1 MSKSVVIVESPSK
14 IASVGKYLG
23 KDFDV
28 LASYGHIRD
37 LPSKTGSV
45 DPLNDFK
52 MIWDFG
58 DRGGKSLA
66 AIEKALKNAENLYL
80 ATDPD
85 REGEAIS
92 WHVIDALKNTN
103 ALKNKNIYRIVFNE
117 ITKTA
122 VQNAIKAP
130 RAIDQSLVD
139 AYLARRALD
148 YLVGFTLSPVL
159 WRKLPGA
166 RSAGRV
172 QSVALRIIVEREE
185 EIEKFNVEEYWT
197 INGLFLNG
205 DRKEYSAK
213 LTILE
218 GKKLQKFDIANEQMA
233 KDAVLKIKQQKYTID
248 DIEKKQVKRN
258 PTPPFIT
265 STLQQEAA
273 RKLGFSGK
281 KTMQMAQKL
290 YEGTSI
296 DGETTGLITYMRTDS
311 INLSNE
317 ALENIRGYI
326 PSAYGEKYL
335 PKEPRVYKSKA
346 KNAQEAH
353 EAIRPTDI
361 RRSPK
366 DMAKFLSNDELKL
379 YDLIWKR
386 ALSSQM
392 ESAIF
397 DQVGV
402 DIVSNDKKISFRATG
417 STLVFDGF
425 LSVYQEGK
433 DEDSDDDQ
441 QKRLPLLQMS
451 DEALLKEATPDQH
464 FTQPPPR
471 FTEATLVK
479 KLEELGIGRPSTYV
493 SIIQVLQDRKY
504 VVLEKKQFKPEDRG
518 RIVTSFLKN
527 HFKQYV
533 EYDFTAQLEEQLDD
547 ISAGT
552 LSWLGVMDKF
562 WTDFSNTIAKATE
575 ISIASVISEVEK
587 DLEHYLYKNQKPE
600 ERICPTC
607 KKGVL
612 NLKLSKFGAFL
623 GCSDYPECS
632 YTKPLVEAD
641 NQTEQ
646 VQDSVQGVFEP
657 RFIGKAESGQSIFL
671 KKGPYG
677 FYIEWEALKTEKK
690 PKRVSIPSNLSIDDI
705 DLQKAQSLGAFPK
718 KIGTHPEYGDLLVN
732 TGRFGPYVQSKA
744 GFVSIPKADDYL
756 TLSFERAVE
765 LIIQKVAKGPSKRGA
780 PKKKS

>member
-1 MSKSVVIVESPSK
+1 MSKNVVIVESPSK
-14 IASVGKYLG
+14 ITSVSKYLG
-23 KDFDV
+23 NDFDV
-28 LASYGHIRD
+28 VASYGHIRD

-45 DPLNDFK
+45 DPLNNFN

-58 DRGGKSLA
+58 DRGLKSLA
-66 AIEKALKNAENLYL
+66 GIEKALKGAEALYL

-92 WHVIDALKNTN
+92 WHVIDALKNTKS
-103 ALKNKNIYRIVFNE
+103 LKDKKIYRIVFNE

-122 VQNAIKAP
+122 VQNAIKTP
-130 RAIDQSLVD
+130 REIDQSLVD

-172 QSVALRIIVEREE
+172 QSVALRLVVEREE
-185 EIEKFNVEEYWT
+185 EIEKFKSEEYWT
-197 INGLFLNG
+197 IDGCFLNS
-205 DRKEYSAK
+205 DKKEYTAK
-213 LTILE
+213 LTFLE
-218 GKKLQKFDIANEQMA
+218 GKKLQKFDIGNEDQA
-233 KDAVLKIKQQKYTID
+233 KSALQKIKDQTYAID

-281 KTMQMAQKL
+281 KTMMIAQKL

-311 INLSNE
+311 INLSND
-317 ALENIRGYI
+317 ALNNIRDYI
-326 PSAYGEKYL
+326 PRAYGEKYL
-335 PKEPRVYKSKA
+335 PKEPRIYKSKA

-361 RRSPK
+361 NRSPK
-366 DMAKFLSNDELKL
+366 EMEKFLSSDDLKL

-392 ESAIF
+392 ESALF

-402 DIVSNDKKISFRATG
+402 DIISQNRKIMFRATG

-433 DEDSDDDQ
+433 DEDSDDDKQ
-441 QKRLPLLQMS
+441 NRLPVLQKG
-451 DEALLKEATPDQH
+451 EGAALKKATPGQH

-518 RIVTSFLKN
+518 RIVTSFLKH

-547 ISAGT
+547 ISAGS
-552 LSWLGVMDKF
+552 LSWTGVMDKF
-562 WTDFSNTIAKATE
+562 WTDFSSTIAIATE
-575 ISIASVISEVEK
+575 ISTATVISEVEK
-587 DLEHYLYKNQKPE
+587 DLEHYLYKGLKPE
-600 ERICPTC
+600 DRICPSC

-612 NLKLSKFGAFL
+612 HLKLSKFGAFL
-623 GCSDYPECS
+623 GCSDYPECN
-632 YTKPLVEAD
+632 YTKPLVESD
-641 NQTEQ
+641 
-646 VQDSVQGVFEP
+646 QDLDPDKEALYAVFEP
-657 RFIGKAESGQSIFL
+657 RLLGKAETGQDIYV

-690 PKRVSIPSNLSIDDI
+690 PKRVSVPASLSVDEI
-705 DLQKAQSLGAFPK
+705 DLDKALGMGAFPK
-718 KIGTHPEYGDLLVN
+718 KIGTHPEYGDISVSS
-732 TGRFGPYVQSKA
+732 GRFGPYVQSKA
-744 GFVSIPKADDYL
+744 GFVSIPKGDDML
-756 TLSFERAVE
+756 TLTLERALE
-765 LIIQKVAKGPSKRGA
+765 LIAKKIAKGPSKRA
-780 PKKKS
+780 PKKKK